1 MIYWTFRL
9 DRLAAQG
16 YLRKGRGENRPHIDV
31 YVVRFLLRRL
41 IQQDA
46 DVYLAWHNT
55 HHITG
60 VGRPE
65 MRFRRQARFGGVD
78 CGQYLNRQTLAQL
91 QQEYPVVP
99 YQWVPPRLER
109 VLNAF
114 CRYTYVFVRM
124 KAGDTGR
131 RHVLTARICMA
142 MAQELGVAS
151 VVLVTK
157 DNWQRILIDF
167 MRVIRA
173 MDLRP

>member
-109 VLNAF
+109 VF
-114 CRYTYVFVRM
+114 
-124 KAGDTGR
+124 
-131 RHVLTARICMA
+131 
-142 MAQELGVAS
+142 E
-151 VVLVTK
+151 
-157 DNWQRILIDF
+157 RILQVRVRTHEGRSSIDTYLLLAYAWPW
-167 MRVIRA
+167 RRNWA
-173 MDLRP
+173 

>member
-31 YVVRFLLRRL
+31 YVVPVRFLLRRL

-109 VLNAF
+109 VFERILQV
-114 CRYTYVFVRM
+114 RVRTHEGRGYRSSTRTYCSHM
-124 KAGDTGR
+124 HGHGAGTGR
-131 RHVLTARICMA
+131 
-142 MAQELGVAS
+142 S
-151 VVLVTK
+151 VCCIGH
-157 DNWQRILIDF
+157 QG
-167 MRVIRA
+167 
-173 MDLRP
+173 

>member
-109 VLNAF
+109 VF
-114 CRYTYVFVRM
+114 
-124 KAGDTGR
+124 
-131 RHVLTARICMA
+131 
-142 MAQELGVAS
+142 E
-151 VVLVTK
+151 
-157 DNWQRILIDF
+157 RILQVRVRTHEGRGYRSSIDTYLLLAYAWPW
-167 MRVIRA
+167 RRNWA
-173 MDLRP
+173 

>member
-1 MIYWTFRL
+1 M
-9 DRLAAQG
+9 
-16 YLRKGRGENRPHIDV
+16 RKGRGENRPHIDV
-31 YVVRFLLRRL
+31 YVVPVRFLLRRL

-109 VLNAF
+109 VF
-114 CRYTYVFVRM
+114 
-124 KAGDTGR
+124 
-131 RHVLTARICMA
+131 
-142 MAQELGVAS
+142 E
-151 VVLVTK
+151 
-157 DNWQRILIDF
+157 RILQV
-167 MRVIRA
+167 RVRTYACI
-173 MDLRP
+173 